1 MRRKNV
7 KLEWYVIEYDF
18 NRNEIYYENVF
29 MDRIVEE
36 LIKELVKKHI
46 TNYEELKDKLT
57 REFRYYYMSKAEHE
71 LIVGDLFAKDADDFY
86 KIDVWYQLEPNMDR
100 ICEYVIRELK
110 LDPEVFKK

>member
-7 KLEWYVIEYDF
+7 NLEWYVIEHDF

-46 TNYEELKDKLT
+46 TNYEELKDNKN
-57 REFRYYYMSKAEHE
+57 EIIENCGE
-71 LIVGDLFAKDADDFY
+71 LAYSRAIHFFEENDGNELNSEVHALILFFLF
-86 KIDVWYQLEPNMDR
+86 LE
-100 ICEYVIRELK
+100 Y
-110 LDPEVFKK
+110 